1 MYRKLNKLDKAE
13 NISVDMK
20 AEFHRS
26 IDSFKLDLF
35 WLLKKILR
43 I

>member
-1 MYRKLNKLDKAE
+1 MYRKLNKFDKAG
-13 NISVDMK
+13 NLSVDLK

-26 IDSFKLDLF
+26 IDSFKLSLL